1 MHAVKFEVAGINNL
15 RIMSAWTSIL
25 KYIKPLTYSKKEL
38 LIMVIIMPPISLLL
52 NYFLFGSQYFTN
64 GRTFLLATILTL
76 SVLVLVYISCGMVA
90 VVLLNRFPKY
100 HQTFKRIGL
109 SLVAYIIIMLAAIT
123 IIFLGYDYIGFLGY
137 EINWRT
143 YFKVLIVGVT
153 TNILATSL
161 NEGASFYEKWRV
173 MVDEAEN
180 LKKENLQS
188 QLEGLKGQVNP
199 HFLFNSLNSL
209 SSLIADD
216 PEKAEKFLDEMSKVY
231 RYLLRN
237 NEEGLAT
244 LDTEMQFI
252 QSYFHMLK
260 TRYGDGLD
268 MEVNINEQ
276 YLKYLLPPLTLQM
289 LVENAVKHNMIL
301 KDSPLQILVM
311 TTNSGKLIVSN
322 NLQRKLRNVSSN
334 KIGLSN
340 IAKKY
345 ELMKE
350 EETTVQ
356 DDGKEFSVAVP
367 LIQPG

>member
-1 MHAVKFEVAGINNL
+1 MGM
-15 RIMSAWTSIL
+15 MSIFKSMT
-25 KYIKPLTYSKKEL
+25 PLSYSKKEL
-38 LIMVIIMPPISLLL
+38 LIMVIIMPPIALVF
-52 NYFLFGSQYFTN
+52 NYFLFGKPYFYDP
-64 GRTFLLATILTL
+64 RIFFLATALTL

-90 VVLLNRFPKY
+90 AVLLNRFPKY
-100 HQTFKRIGL
+100 NQTFKRIGL
-109 SLVAYIIIMLAAIT
+109 SLLAYIVIMIASIT

-137 EINWRT
+137 EINWNT
-143 YFKVLIVGVT
+143 YLKVLGVGVIC
-153 TNILATSL
+153 NVLATSL

-237 NEEGLAT
+237 NEEGLAS
-244 LDTEMQFI
+244 LEKELQFI

-260 TRYGDGLD
+260 TRYGEGLD
-268 MEVNINEQ
+268 LEIRVAEQ
-276 YLKYLLPPLTLQM
+276 YLNYCLPPLTLQM

-301 KDSPLQILVM
+301 KDSPLHILIL
-311 TTNSGKLIVSN
+311 TTNSGKLVVSN
-322 NLQRKLRNVSSN
+322 NLQRKGRNINSN
-334 KIGLSN
+334 RVGLSN

-345 ELMKE
+345 ELMRE
-350 EETTVQ
+350 EEIAVQ
-356 DDGKEFSVAVP
+356 DDGKEFAVAIP
-367 LIQPG
+367 LIQPRRES